1 MAHSDG
7 VAVVAIF
14 VKTGK
19 THVEMKKLCEFLS
32 LVKNKG
38 EAIHVQENLDL
49 SKIIPGRILNFGF
62 VKQIAFCRKQ
72 DLFYLPWIVNYSATK
87 RVCYLDHL

>member
-32 LVKNKG
+32 LVKNKD
-38 EAIHVQENLDL
+38 EVIHVQENWDL
-49 SKIIPGRILNFGF
+49 
-62 VKQIAFCRKQ
+62 
-72 DLFYLPWIVNYSATK
+72 
-87 RVCYLDHL
+87 